1 MLYIYCFLLSYS
13 LFLVLNFS
21 FLSAYLTSV
30 VFYFLIRLIISRCF
44 SIEISTI
51 DSAFNDTGSLNR
63 PFLLGCSIIEG
74 SVPSSFI
81 KNEISSKISIS
92 HHYLKLQKIL
102 KTRFGIDYWTFSQSF
117 NINDQIEI
125 LQDFPSKSDL
135 CDWMSSHASSE
146 MDPLKPKWKLFIV
159 EKLGNDRSAIIVKI
173 HHAYGDGLSILSFF
187 LNMGSAQNVKFV
199 TLPKINKMVFYFLYP
214 YGLIKALIWAN
225 QLVNKTK
232 RDRNKFIEKPITGK
246 LRAFSSN
253 GQGLMECKEYAKKN
267 GVSINEVLLSL
278 MIRTFQKYHQKKF
291 KQPLY
296 EFKVF
301 IASSLRAVSK
311 NLECIPME
319 NNSNFVILDKIPTPE
334 RDFKGFLQQIHVDAK
349 FLLKA
354 SMDFYFRGVSSEL
367 SYAVMPKAFN
377 LKVVNQLTRNI
388 SCVFTN
394 VPGPLEKIT
403 LFGKN
408 VDEMFFFTG
417 GMNEAGLI
425 TTILS
430 YGGKFIF
437 SCSADE
443 SYGIDVKELV
453 GEFEELFNKELKINI
468 NV

>member
-13 LFLVLNFS
+13 FSWVLNFS
-21 FLSAYLTSV
+21 FLSVFLASIL
-30 VFYFLIRLIISRCF
+30 FYFLVRALLFRCF

-51 DSAFNDTGSLNR
+51 DSAFNDSGSKNR
-63 PFLLGCSIIEG
+63 PFLIGCSIIDG
-74 SVPSSFI
+74 FSNFPFI
-81 KNEISSKISIS
+81 KSETSSRMNLSP
-92 HHYLKLQKIL
+92 HYQKLQKIL
-102 KTRFGIDYWTFSQSF
+102 KTRFGIDYWTFCESF
-117 NINDQIEI
+117 SINNQIS
-125 LQDFPSKSDL
+125 LLPNFPSKEAL
-135 CDWMSSHASSE
+135 IDWMSSQASL
-146 MDPLKPKWKLFIV
+146 DLPPLHPKWQLYVV
-159 EKLGNDRSAIIVKI
+159 ERLGNDKSAVIVKI
-173 HHAYGDGLSILSFF
+173 HHTYGDGLSILSFF
-187 LNMGSAQNVKFV
+187 LNLGNAENVKFV
-199 TLPKINKMVFYFLYP
+199 TLPKIDKMYFYFLYP

-225 QLVNKTK
+225 QQVNKLK
-232 RDRNKFIEKPITGK
+232 RDRNRFVEKPITGN

-253 GQGLMECKEYAKKN
+253 ALELQKCKEFAKNN

-291 KQPLY
+291 QEPLK

-301 IASSLRAVSK
+301 IASSLRAVPQQ
-311 NLECIPME
+311 LEAIPME
-319 NNSNFVILDKIPTPE
+319 NNSNFVVLDRIPTPE
-334 RDFKGFLQQIHVDAK
+334 RDFKCFLQEIHLEAR

-377 LKVVNQLTRNI
+377 LKIVNQLTRNI

-403 LFGKN
+403 LFGKV

-417 GMNEAGLI
+417 GMNDTGLV

-430 YGGKFIF
+430 YGGKLIF
-437 SCSADE
+437 SCAADE

-453 GEFEELFNKELKINI
+453 GGFEGLFREEIGN
-468 NV
+468 